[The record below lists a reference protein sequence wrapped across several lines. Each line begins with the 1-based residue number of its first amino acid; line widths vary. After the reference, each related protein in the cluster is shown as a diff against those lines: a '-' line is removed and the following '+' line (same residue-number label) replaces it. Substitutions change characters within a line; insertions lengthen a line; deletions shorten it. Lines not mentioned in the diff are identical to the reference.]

1 MVKDEQVRLLMK
13 LINKERRVQTAA
25 AKAGISEKTARKYR
39 RLNRLPSQVK
49 AVHGWRT
56 RPDPFEED
64 WPWIQELLEYN
75 SGLEAKTIF
84 EALQRMQSGKYQ
96 DGQLRTLQ
104 RHILHWRATDGP
116 AREVFFPQLY
126 EPGAWSESD
135 FTCMNSLGI
144 TIGGIPFDHLLY
156 HFVLAYSNWET
167 GTVCFSESFESL
179 STGLQNAFW
188 KLGGVS
194 KYHRTDNLRAA
205 VHPVGNPEVFTD
217 EYAALARHYGFSSQ
231 KTQPHCPHEN
241 GDVEQRHYR
250 FKKALDQA
258 LMLRGSRDFAGRE
271 DYEAFLAK
279 LFEQLNAG
287 RTERLREELQVLGQL
302 PWCRRGDHRDIE
314 CQVSAA
320 STIRVLKNTYS
331 VHSRLISR
339 KVRVRI
345 YAEFLDIWYGQRKLE
360 QLHRLRGE
368 NGHLINY
375 RHIIDWLVRKPGA
388 FEHYRYKQDLFPSS
402 YFRMAYDLLTQE
414 HGLKSGT
421 KQYLKLLELAAK
433 ESETSVNETL
443 RLFLSQN
450 MPLSFEA
457 VEAKV
462 CSAQQPPPLTDVYI
476 EEVDLAAYD
485 RLLDL
490 EQVLS

>member
-13 LINKERRVQTAA
+13 LINKEQRLQTAA
-25 AKAGISEKTARKYR
+25 AKAGMTEKTARKYR

-49 AVHGWRT
+49 AVHDWRT
-56 RPDPFEED
+56 REDPFEED
-64 WPWIQELLEYN
+64 WPWIQELLGN
-75 SGLEAKTIF
+75 NGGLEAKTIF
-84 EALQRMQSGKYQ
+84 EALQRMQPGKYQ

-126 EPGAWSESD
+126 EPGAWSASD
-135 FTCMNSLGI
+135 FTCMNSLRI

-205 VHPVGNPEVFTD
+205 VHPVANPDVFTE

-258 LMLRGSRDFAGRE
+258 LMLRGSRDFASRE

-331 VHSRLISR
+331 VHSRLIGR

-345 YAEFLDIWYGQRKLE
+345 YAEFLEIWYGQRKVE
-360 QLHRLRGE
+360 QLIRLRGE

-402 YFRMAYDLLTQE
+402 YFRMVYDLLVQE

-433 ESETSVNETL
+433 ESETAVNEAL
-443 RLFLSQN
+443 HFFLSQN

-462 CSAQQPPPLTDVYI
+462 CSARQPPPLTDVYV

>member
-13 LINKERRVQTAA
+13 LINKEQRLQTAA
-25 AKAGISEKTARKYR
+25 AKAGMSEKTARKYR

-49 AVHGWRT
+49 AVHDWRT
-56 RPDPFEED
+56 RPDPFEAD

-84 EALQRMQSGKYQ
+84 EALQRMQPGKYQ
-96 DGQLRTLQ
+96 DGQLRSLQ
-104 RHILHWRATDGP
+104 RHILHWRATAGP
-116 AREVFFPQLY
+116 GQEVFFPQLY

-156 HFVLAYSNWET
+156 HFVLAYSNWED

-188 KLGGVS
+188 KLGGVA

-205 VHPVGNPEVFTD
+205 IHPVANPEVFTE
-217 EYAALARHYGFSSQ
+217 EYAALARHYRFCSQ
-231 KTQPHCPHEN
+231 KTQPRCPHEN

-258 LMLRGSRDFAGRE
+258 LMLRGSRDFPSRE
-271 DYEAFLAK
+271 AYEAFLAK
-279 LFEQLNAG
+279 LFEQLNSG
-287 RTERLREELQVLGQL
+287 RRERLREELDVLGQL
-302 PWCRRGDHRDIE
+302 PWCRREDHRDID
-314 CQVSAA
+314 CRVSGA

-331 VHSRLISR
+331 VHSRLMGQ
-339 KVRVRI
+339 KVGVRV
-345 YAEFLDIWYGQRKLE
+345 YAEHLEVWYGQRKVE
-360 QLHRLRGE
+360 QMPRLRGE

-375 RHIIDWLVRKPGA
+375 RHIIDRLVRKPGA
-388 FEHYRYKQDLFPSS
+388 FEHYRYKQDLFPTS
-402 YFRMAYDLLTQE
+402 YFRMAYDLLRQE
-414 HGLKSGT
+414 HGLKSGN

-433 ESETSVNETL
+433 DSETAVNETL
-443 RLFLSQN
+443 RFFLKRDI
-450 MPLSFEA
+450 PITFEA
-457 VEAKV
+457 VEARV
-462 CSAQQPPPLTDVYI
+462 RSAQKLPPVTEVYV

-490 EQVLS
+490 EEVLA

>member
-1 MVKDEQVRLLMK
+1 
-13 LINKERRVQTAA
+13 
-25 AKAGISEKTARKYR
+25 
-39 RLNRLPSQVK
+39 
-49 AVHGWRT
+49 
-56 RPDPFEED
+56 
-64 WPWIQELLEYN
+64 
-75 SGLEAKTIF
+75 
-84 EALQRMQSGKYQ
+84 
-96 DGQLRTLQ
+96 
-104 RHILHWRATDGP
+104 
-116 AREVFFPQLY
+116 
-126 EPGAWSESD
+126 
-135 FTCMNSLGI
+135 
-144 TIGGIPFDHLLY
+144 
-156 HFVLAYSNWET
+156 
-167 GTVCFSESFESL
+167 
-179 STGLQNAFW
+179 
-188 KLGGVS
+188 
-194 KYHRTDNLRAA
+194 
-205 VHPVGNPEVFTD
+205 
-217 EYAALARHYGFSSQ
+217 
-231 KTQPHCPHEN
+231 
-241 GDVEQRHYR
+241 VEQRHYR
-250 FKKALDQA
+250 FKKSLDQA

-314 CQVSAA
+314 CQVSTA

-331 VHSRLISR
+331 VHSRLIGR

-345 YAEFLDIWYGQRKLE
+345 YAEFLEIWYGQRKVE
-360 QLHRLRGE
+360 QLTRLRGE

-402 YFRMAYDLLTQE
+402 YFRMVYDLLVQE

-421 KQYLKLLELAAK
+421 KQYHKLLELAAK
-433 ESETSVNETL
+433 ESETAVNETL
-443 RLFLSQN
+443 HFFLSQN

-462 CSAQQPPPLTDVYI
+462 CSAQQPPPLTDVYV